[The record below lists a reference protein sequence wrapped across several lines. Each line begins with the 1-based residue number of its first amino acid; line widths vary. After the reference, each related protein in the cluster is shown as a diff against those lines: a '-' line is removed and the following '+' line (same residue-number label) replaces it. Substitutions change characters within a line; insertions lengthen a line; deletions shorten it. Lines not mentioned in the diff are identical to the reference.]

1 MSLTKASY
9 SLITGAPVNVLDY
22 GAVAD
27 ANVTTGAGTN
37 STQAIQDAID
47 FASAAARPVYIPGG
61 NYSITNLVVPATTRI
76 FGDGRHLTNLI
87 VRDGTTGRVITD
99 DGNAAKIQLED
110 FAVYGRNVA
119 GVTTLLYLGYNGVD
133 FGTEGIVRNL
143 FLRDTL
149 GDGLNIR
156 GNVGFFETISV
167 WNCDIPITIIGVA
180 NMASNLVAYGGANI
194 AAYLGGVTVYGLE
207 IEAPSNGALPLF
219 IFRDSFI
226 QGLYIALATDV
237 AYTFS
242 HLIELDPSVGN
253 YSLSGVE
260 YIFGTTPSNITIT
273 NGNIK
278 KAATGQYFGGN
289 ATNGS
294 FTGNGTYLSNVS
306 IGTGK
311 IQAFNFRLVND
322 GGTIKH
328 RIGASGESSIAGNYY
343 DKINGAS
350 PTLTTTPTGANAT
363 TAFAAGAK
371 IDSANVSVVFFD
383 TVAQVIAEMLL
394 GANIVVNSSTVG
406 LTVIPTISS
415 ANVNGV
421 TRSRLALQ
429 FLNATTGAN
438 YDLTTL
444 GAGKFIEV
452 AFNGTLA

>member
-27 ANVTTGAGTN
+27 ANVTTGVGTN
-37 STQAIQDAID
+37 STQAIQNAIN
-47 FASAAARPVYIPGG
+47 FASSAARPVYIPGG

-133 FGTEGIVRNL
+133 FGTEGILRNL

-149 GDGLNIR
+149 GDGLNVR

-167 WNCDIPITIIGVA
+167 WDCDTPITIIGVA
-180 NMASNLVAYGGANI
+180 NMASHLVAYRGVNI
-194 AAYLGGVTVYGLE
+194 SAYLGGVTVNGLE
-207 IEAPSNGALPLF
+207 IEAPASGSIPLY

-226 QGLYIALATDV
+226 YGLYMSIATDV

-242 HLIELDPSVGN
+242 HLIELDPLVSN

-260 YIFGTTPSNITIT
+260 YVFGATPSNITVT
-273 NGNIK
+273 NENIK
-278 KAATGQYFGGN
+278 KTSTGQYFGGN

-306 IGTGK
+306 IGTGE
-311 IQAFNFRLVND
+311 IQSFNFRLVND
-322 GGTIKH
+322 AGTIKH
-328 RIGASGESSIAGNYY
+328 RIGASGDSSVAGNYY
-343 DKINGAS
+343 NKINGAS
-350 PTLTTTPTGANAT
+350 TTLTATPTGTNAT

-371 IDSANVSVVFFD
+371 INSANFSVVYFN
-383 TVAQVIAEMLL
+383 TAAQVIAEVLL
-394 GANIVVNSSTVG
+394 GANIVINSSTVS
-406 LTVIPTISS
+406 LAVSASISS
-415 ANVNGV
+415 VNINGV
-421 TRSRLALQ
+421 TQSRLSLQ
-429 FLNATTGAN
+429 FTNSTTGAN

-444 GAGKFIEV
+444 GAGTFIEV
-452 AFNGTLA
+452 GFNGTLA

>member
-27 ANVTTGAGTN
+27 ANITTGVGTN

-61 NYSITNLVVPATTRI
+61 NYSITNLVVPAATRI
-76 FGDGRHLTNLI
+76 FGDGRHLTNLV
-87 VRDGTTGRVITD
+87 VRNGTTGRVITD

-110 FAVYGRNVA
+110 FAVYGRDVA
-119 GVTTLLYLGYNGVD
+119 GVTTLLYLGYNTVD
-133 FGTEGIVRNL
+133 FGTEGILRNL

-149 GDGLNIR
+149 GDGLNVR
-156 GNVGFFETISV
+156 GNVGFFETITV
-167 WNCDIPITIIGVA
+167 WNADIPISIIGVA
-180 NMASNLVAYGGANI
+180 NMASHLVAYGGVTKS
-194 AAYLGGVTVYGLE
+194 AYLSGITVSGLE
-207 IEAPSNGALPLF
+207 IEAPANGSIPLYL
-219 IFRDSFI
+219 FRDSNI
-226 QGLYIALATDV
+226 QGLYISLATDI

-242 HLIELDPSVGN
+242 HLIELDPAVGY
-253 YSLSGVE
+253 YSLSDVE
-260 YIFGTTPSNITIT
+260 YIFGTTPSNVTVT

-294 FTGNGTYLSNVS
+294 FSGNGTYLSNVS

-311 IQAFNFRLVND
+311 IQAFNFRLFND
-322 GGTIKH
+322 AGTIKH
-328 RIGASGESSIAGNYY
+328 RIGASGDSSVAGNYY
-343 DKINGAS
+343 DKITGAS
-350 PTLTTTPTGANAT
+350 TTLTVTPTGANAT

-371 IDSANVSVVFFD
+371 IDSANLSVVFFN
-383 TVAQVIAEMLL
+383 TAAQVIAEVLL
-394 GANIVVNSSTVG
+394 GANIVINSSTVG

-429 FLNATTGAN
+429 FINSTTGVN

-444 GAGKFIEV
+444 GAGTFIEV
-452 AFNGTLA
+452 GFNGTLA

>member
-1 MSLTKASY
+1 MSLTKVSY

-47 FASAAARPVYIPGG
+47 FGSSTARPIYIPGG

-76 FGDGRHLTNLI
+76 FGDGRHLTNLV

-133 FGTEGIVRNL
+133 FGTEGILRNL

-149 GDGLNIR
+149 GDGLNVR

-167 WNCDIPITIIGVA
+167 WDCNIPISIIGVA
-180 NMASNLVAYGGANI
+180 NMASHLVAYGGVTNS
-194 AAYLGGVTVYGLE
+194 AYLSGITVSGLE
-207 IEAPSNGALPLF
+207 IEAPANGSIPLYL
-219 IFRDSFI
+219 FRDSNI
-226 QGLYIALATDV
+226 QGLYISLGTDI

-242 HLIELDPSVGN
+242 HLIELDPAVGY
-253 YSLSGVE
+253 YSLSDVE
-260 YIFGTTPSNITIT
+260 YIFGTTPSNITVT

-294 FTGNGTYLSNVS
+294 FSGNGTYLSNVS

-311 IQAFNFRLVND
+311 IQAFNFRLFND
-322 GGTIKH
+322 AGTIKH
-328 RIGASGESSIAGNYY
+328 RIGASGESSVAGNYY
-343 DKINGAS
+343 DKITGAS
-350 PTLTTTPTGANAT
+350 TTLTVTPTGANAT

-371 IDSANVSVVFFD
+371 IDSANLSVVFFN
-383 TVAQVIAEMLL
+383 TAAQVIAEVLL

-415 ANVNGV
+415 VNINGV
-421 TRSRLALQ
+421 TQSRLSLQ
-429 FLNATTGAN
+429 FLNSTTAAN

-444 GAGKFIEV
+444 GAGTFIEV
-452 AFNGTLA
+452 GFNGTVA

>member
-27 ANVTTGAGTN
+27 ANITTGVGTN

-76 FGDGRHLTNLI
+76 FGDGRHLTNLV

-99 DGNAAKIQLED
+99 DGNAAKIQLEE

-133 FGTEGIVRNL
+133 FGTEGILRNL

-149 GDGLNIR
+149 GDGLNVR

-167 WNCDIPITIIGVA
+167 WNCDIPISIIGVA
-180 NMASNLVAYGGANI
+180 NMASHLVAYGGVTKS
-194 AAYLGGVTVYGLE
+194 AYLSGITVSGLE
-207 IEAPSNGALPLF
+207 IEAPGNGSIPLYL
-219 IFRDSFI
+219 FRDSNI
-226 QGLYIALATDV
+226 QGLYISLATDI

-242 HLIELDPSVGN
+242 HLIELDPAVGY
-253 YSLSGVE
+253 YSLSDVE
-260 YIFGTTPSNITIT
+260 YIFGTTPSNITVT

-294 FTGNGTYLSNVS
+294 LSGNGTYLTNVS

-311 IQAFNFRLVND
+311 IQAFNFRIFND
-322 GGTIKH
+322 GGTLKH
-328 RIGASGESSIAGNYY
+328 RIGASGNSSVAGNYY
-343 DKINGAS
+343 DKITGAS
-350 PTLTTTPTGANAT
+350 TTLTATPTGANAT

-371 IDSANVSVVFFD
+371 IDSANLSVVFFN
-383 TVAQVIAEMLL
+383 TAAQVIAEVLL

-421 TRSRLALQ
+421 TQSRLALQ
-429 FLNATTGAN
+429 FINSTTGVN

-444 GAGKFIEV
+444 GAGTFIEV
-452 AFNGTLA
+452 GFNGTLA